1 MMSVFTQERL
11 GRLNATYARCI
22 DNDQLEQWPDFF
34 TEQCLYLITNAD
46 NHAAG
51 MQAGMV
57 YADTRAMLQDRVLA
71 MRDANVYEDQR
82 YRHLIGAPLVL
93 EQEGDLAVVET
104 PFMVARIMRDGATEV
119 FATGRYLDR
128 VAQQADG
135 ALQFAER
142 VVVCDSTNI
151 DTLLVIPL

>member
-1 MMSVFTQERL
+1 MTTVFSQERL
-11 GRLNATYARCI
+11 TALNAAYARCI

-34 TEQCLYLITNAD
+34 SERCLYLITNAD

-71 MRDANVYEDQR
+71 MRDANVFEEQR
-82 YRHLIGAPLVL
+82 YRHIIGAPLVL
-93 EQEGDLAVVET
+93 EQDGDRAVVES
-104 PFMVARIMRDGATEV
+104 PFLVARIMRDGGTEV
-119 FATGRYLDR
+119 FATGRYLDK
-128 VAQQADG
+128 VVQLPDG
-135 ALQFAER
+135 TLEFAER

>member
-1 MMSVFTQERL
+1 MMSVFSQERL
-11 GRLNATYARCI
+11 GALNAAYARCI
-22 DNDQLEQWPDFF
+22 DNDLLEQWPDFF
-34 TEQCLYLITNAD
+34 LEQCLYLITNAD

-82 YRHLIGAPLVL
+82 YRHIIGMPLVL
-93 EQEGDLAVVET
+93 EQDDTLAVVET
-104 PFMVARIMRDGATEV
+104 PFLVARIMRDGATEV

-128 VAQQADG
+128 VAQQPDA
-135 ALQFAER
+135 ALKFVER
-142 VVVCDSTNI
+142 VVVCDSSNI